1 MGATLTV
8 GRQGRMALGHKAEIN
23 VTPFVDVMLVLVI
36 VFMVA
41 APLPVVWIKADMLPP
56 GDAQRSQLQP
66 VIVSIAKGG
75 KLSLNG
81 RAVPIDALSAATV
94 EALGPQRPNGR
105 VLVRSNRDVAYK
117 DFMAVMNT
125 LESNGL
131 TRVALISE
139 DL

>member
-41 APLPVVWIKADMLPP
+41 APLPVVWLKADMPPP
-56 GDAQRSQLQP
+56 GQTTPNQAQP
-66 VIVSIAKGG
+66 VIVSIARGG
-75 KLSLNG
+75 RLTLNG
-81 RAVPIDALSAATV
+81 HAVGLDALPSSV
-94 EALGPQRPNGR
+94 SEALGPQRRGGR
-105 VLVRSNRDVAYK
+105 ILVRSNRDVAYK
-117 DFMAVMNT
+117 DFMAVMNQ
-125 LESNGL
+125 LESHGL
-131 TRVALISE
+131 THVALISE